1 MTFSLPFTVLA
12 FLMALATTA
21 YSQDIRRCGCLSP
34 AEVTADITARELASA
49 TRACMDQGD
58 PRRAV
63 QLYLTY
69 SSFVLFDQQR
79 VKDESAH
86 VIVGELNSWI
96 FTGYDFDQMNALKLW
111 VEQLR
116 DPQGKFLHETCVDI
130 KAIGH
135 PIYRPDYMIKRGML
149 PRKSDED
156 WMTPD
161 FDTPTAWD
169 KALHEINP
177 CPRP

>member
-1 MTFSLPFTVLA
+1 MTFRSPFTVLA
-12 FLMALATTA
+12 FLMTLGSAA
-21 YSQDIRRCGCLSP
+21 YSQDIRRHGCLPP

-69 SSFVLFDQQR
+69 SSFILFDQQR

-96 FTGYDFDQMNALKLW
+96 FTGYSFAQMNELKLW
-111 VEQLR
+111 VDQLR
-116 DPQGKFLHETCVDI
+116 DADSEFLDETCREI
-130 KAIGH
+130 EAIGY
-135 PIYRPDYMIKRGML
+135 PSYRPDYMIIRGMV
-149 PRKSDED
+149 PRKTDED
-156 WMTPD
+156 WRTDD
-161 FDTPTAWD
+161 FDADTAWK
-169 KALHEINP
+169 KALYEINP
-177 CPRP
+177 CPRH